1 MVQLNFRKSRGF
13 AFTQHASWLNAGA
26 DTVEMRRTAE
36 KRRAAIF
43 APLLARGVAMLF
55 AVMVLGDPLAAQ
67 IGSQATGAIDT
78 LKKLPFEELFN
89 IEITS
94 VSRRPERLADAASA
108 IQVITAE
115 EIRRSGATSLPEAL
129 RLAPNLQV
137 AQIDSNRW
145 AISARGFN
153 AVTANEL
160 LVLIDG
166 RTVYTPLF
174 AGVFWDVQN
183 VMLED
188 IDHIEVISGPGATL
202 WGSNAVNG
210 VINVIT
216 KSARDTPGVLLSGG
230 GGSFLRGFGNSR
242 YGGSIGRDLYFRVYG
257 MGFDRDDT
265 KLPNGRDAD
274 SRGVLGQGGFRADW
288 LPASGATATFQG
300 NFYGGQ
306 MGQTAPGH
314 VGVDGQNLLG
324 RWTRPLANQSEM
336 SVQLYWDRTHRQI
349 PGSISEI
356 LNIYDFEFQHRLPLG
371 ERNRLIWGAG
381 YRYMHDDVANAPAIA
396 FLPGRRDLHL
406 VSGFLQDEF
415 SILRDR
421 LVLTIGSKFEHN
433 SFSGFEFQP
442 NVRIAWMPV
451 RDHTLWAAVSRAVRS
466 PSRIDTELFIPG
478 VAPFVTRG
486 GGSRFD
492 AETVIAYELGYRTEL
507 AERLGLSLSAF
518 YNDYD
523 NIRSVEP
530 ILGAPGQNIIL
541 NELAAKTYG
550 IELALAWQ
558 PLDWWRLRGGYTF
571 FKKDIEFGRSA
582 DINQGRGEG
591 NDPHHQFLIQ
601 SMMNLPANFEFDSVL
616 RYVDNLNQRGPL
628 VPSYVSLD
636 LRLGWRPTPNWEFA
650 MVGQN
655 LLDKRHPEFGAPA
668 TRQEIPRSVF
678 GKITWKF
685 WTGDGGKR

>member
-1 MVQLNFRKSRGF
+1 MVQLNLWQSRYF
-13 AFTQHASWLNAGA
+13 AV
-26 DTVEMRRTAE
+26 TVEIGRTTR
-36 KRRAAIF
+36 KRTTEF
-43 APLLARGVAMLF
+43 LPTLLHKVCAVLF
-55 AVMVLGDPLAAQ
+55 AVVVVGDPLAAQ
-67 IGSQATGAIDT
+67 TGSQAAASIDA

-108 IQVITAE
+108 IQVISSE

-153 AVTANEL
+153 ALTANKL

-188 IDHIEVISGPGATL
+188 IDRIEVISGPGATL

-242 YGGSIGRDLYFRVYG
+242 YGGNIGRDLYFRVYG

-265 KLPNGRDAD
+265 KMPNGRDAD

-324 RWTRPLANQSEM
+324 RWTRPLANQSEF

-356 LNIYDFEFQHRLPLG
+356 LNIYDLDFQHRLPLG
-371 ERNRLIWGAG
+371 ERHRLIWGAG
-381 YRYMHDDVANAPAIA
+381 YRFMHDDVANAAAIA

-406 VSGFLQDEF
+406 VSGFLQDDF
-415 SILRDR
+415 SILPDR
-421 LVLTIGSKFEHN
+421 LVLTIGSKFEYN
-433 SFSGFEFQP
+433 SFSDFEFQP

-466 PSRIDTELFIPG
+466 PSRIDTEVFIPG
-478 VAPFVTRG
+478 VAPFVIRG

-507 AERLGLSLSAF
+507 AERLGLSLSTF
-518 YNDYD
+518 YNEYD
-523 NIRSVEP
+523 KIRSVEP

-541 NELAAKTYG
+541 NELEAKTYG
-550 IELALAWQ
+550 VELALAWH

-571 FKKDIEFGRSA
+571 FKKDIEFGRSR

-601 SMMNLPANFEFDSVL
+601 SMTNLPANFEFDSVL

-650 MVGQN
+650 IVGQN

-685 WTGDGGKR
+685 WTGGDGGKR